1 MPRANWSKLIWRTR
15 HREPWSD
22 TQLQHRV
29 MRTYS
34 MMLLSE
40 FGGVGTSFS
49 GESGEQTRRQRGVHT
64 GGEFE
69 GSNQALPA
77 RAT

>member
-1 MPRANWSKLIWRTR
+1 
-15 HREPWSD
+15 
-22 TQLQHRV
+22 
-29 MRTYS
+29 
-34 MMLLSE
+34 MLLSE